1 MVGWPILILHFD
13 CIKIGANGISWI
25 KPDNNNVLQT
35 MELEVI
41 KPEVNGP
48 EIYDQVDFEPDP
60 VELPNNHTSNMTPEE
75 ENNIGQLKL

>member
-1 MVGWPILILHFD
+1 
-13 CIKIGANGISWI
+13 
-25 KPDNNNVLQT
+25 

-60 VELPNNHTSNMTPEE
+60 VELPNNHTLNMTPEE
-75 ENNIGQLKL
+75 ENNIGQLKLWRLHKIPKLYKILL